1 MSAKIINFTENAI
14 ENDELIKASRE
25 VAIRIAK
32 YYPRVP
38 VALAEHA
45 ALITF
50 SKRALDEVDELNWID
65 AESAVALIGI
75 PYWETIVDPDEPM
88 MRAAVPIG
96 VLCRL
101 ATMLDHALPMTLL
114 GVRVRSED
122 GDDPVYRVFHTDTE
136 EFDWMD
142 TVELE
147 DWLDDPKRFE
157 LTQREVDEVREYPNK
172 CASRRLD
179 IIGHIG
185 ITKLLSEKDQNII
198 SGFAGKYAEI
208 STGDASR
215 AMGGK
220 VNRLVDEVDV
230 PMSKEEMILDMFD
243 SLHETD
249 RDCFSGIDEFREAV
263 KEFVGGEESEVPPS
277 TDKDFQRELM
287 GMVLNEEEE
296 EEGQDE

>member
-1 MSAKIINFTENAI
+1 MSAQIISFTETAI

-25 VAIRIAK
+25 VAIRIAE

-45 ALITF
+45 ALMCF
-50 SKRALDEVDELNWID
+50 SRRALDEVDELNWVD

-75 PYWETIVDPDEPM
+75 PYWETIVEPDEAM
-88 MRAAVPIG
+88 LRAAVPIG
-96 VLCRL
+96 VLRL
-101 ATMLDHALPMTLL
+101 LANMLDHQLPMTLL
-114 GVRVRSED
+114 GMRVRSED

-157 LTQREVDEVREYPNK
+157 LTQREVDEVREYPHK
-172 CASRRLD
+172 CASRRVD
-179 IIGHIG
+179 IIGQIG

-198 SGFAGKYAEI
+198 SGFAGKWAEI

-215 AMGGK
+215 ALEGK
-220 VNRLVDEVDV
+220 ASRLLDEVDE
-230 PMSKEEMILDMFD
+230 PISGEEAILELFD

-249 RDCFSGIDEFREAV
+249 RDCFSGIDEFREKVMA
-263 KEFVGGEESEVPPS
+263 FVEGEESEPPS
-277 TDKDFQRELM
+277 STDVDYQRELI
-287 GMVLNEEEE
+287 GIVLSDEEEE
-296 EEGQDE
+296 QDE